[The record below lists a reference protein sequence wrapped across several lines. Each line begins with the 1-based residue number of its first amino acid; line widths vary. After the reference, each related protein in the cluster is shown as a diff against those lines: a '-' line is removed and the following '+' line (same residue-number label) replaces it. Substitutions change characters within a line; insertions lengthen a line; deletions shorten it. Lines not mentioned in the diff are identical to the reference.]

1 MNTKFDF
8 NRTGLLIQRYFSERF
23 RSELIYWGI
32 MAIVF
37 MFIRNNIMVIGGL
50 IFIAAL
56 FYAARFFREIHSRTN
71 GINYF
76 MIPATQ
82 VEKMTVS
89 LLFTII
95 YFYGMMILAYIV
107 GNLLGTLFTN
117 LLAKISFFS
126 FELHLFHSVDL
137 QWTLFESKQYTEI
150 FTGELKYQAPYIV
163 LFMKYLLLMQSVFTL
178 GGIYFKNNQ
187 AFKTIL
193 SGIALLFAFSIISI
207 LELKIFTGTTSVNIN
222 SAESVITLHRV
233 FHNIMANVFAYILPV
248 YLWIVSY
255 FRLTEKE
262 V

>member
-1 MNTKFDF
+1 MNTYFDF
-8 NRTGLLIQRYFSERF
+8 NRTGLLIQRYFLERF
-23 RSELIYWGI
+23 RSELIYWSI

-37 MFIRNNIMVIGGL
+37 MFIRNNIAVIGGL
-50 IFIAAL
+50 IFIAGI

-82 VEKMTVS
+82 VEKLTVS
-89 LLFTII
+89 LLFTIV

-117 LLAKISFFS
+117 LLANISFFS
-126 FELHLFHSVDL
+126 FDLRLFHSVDL
-137 QWTLFESKQYTEI
+137 KWTLFESKQYSNI
-150 FTGELKYQAPYIV
+150 FTGDLKYQAPYIA
-163 LFMKYLLLMQSVFTL
+163 LFMKYLLLTQSIFTL

-193 SGIALLFAFSIISI
+193 SVIVLLFAFSIISVV
-207 LELKIFTGTTSVNIN
+207 ELKIFAGTTSVNAN
-222 SAESVITLHRV
+222 SAESVITMHGV
-233 FHNIMANVFAYILPV
+233 FHTIMSAIFAYLVPV
-248 YLWIVSY
+248 YLWIISY